1 MQQCGVT
8 LLVLIWLLRLL
19 LLSAKKQACLDT
31 KSPGFKPPP
40 GASFPFS
47 CTGHESIDLSDRAG
61 LIDVPFELN
70 QTLQFETCSE
80 ITSLSL
86 AGLGMTRIRKGAF
99 AGLSKLKSL
108 CLNNN
113 SKLDSIATEAF
124 SGMVLTDLTLKQN
137 GAWRSIKNGTFRG
150 LVVDNLYLNYNS
162 RLSNIESGAF
172 DQLRVAVGLYLNYK
186 CVS

>member
-1 MQQCGVT
+1 M
-8 LLVLIWLLRLL
+8 
-19 LLSAKKQACLDT
+19 
-31 KSPGFKPPP
+31 
-40 GASFPFS
+40 
-47 CTGHESIDLSDRAG
+47 
-61 LIDVPFELN
+61 PFELN